1 MGGAYSR
8 ISLSAPRT
16 AIVMAVERP
25 VAVPAIM
32 VDAKI
37 KVYHG
42 RQHEPRL
49 IQWLAA
55 TDA

>member
-1 MGGAYSR
+1 M
-8 ISLSAPRT
+8 PRT

-25 VAVPAIM
+25 VAVPAVM
-32 VDAKI
+32 VDAKV

-42 RQHEPRL
+42 RQHEPGL